1 MVRMKTVSIAVAL
14 ALVVPALTLRA
25 QDAGGPPPHQGGQQ
39 GGHQLGQQGGPG
51 GEQGGPG
58 GGERRRFMPPIIA
71 ALDANSD
78 GVIDEQEIAN
88 ASAALK
94 KLDKNGDGKI
104 TREEMMPPRPQGGQ
118 QGQGGQFGG
127 RRGNHEGQ
135 SGQGQ
140 GGGHQRPAQ
149 E

>member
-1 MVRMKTVSIAVAL
+1 MKTATVVMAL
-14 ALVVPALTLRA
+14 ALAVPALNLRA
-25 QDAGGPPPHQGGQQ
+25 QDAGAPPPPPHEGGQIG
-39 GGHQLGQQGGPG
+39 GGH
-51 GEQGGPG
+51 QGGPG
-58 GGERRRFMPPIIA
+58 GGQGGERPRFTPPLVA

-78 GVIDEQEIAN
+78 GVIDAQEIAN

-104 TREEMMPPRPQGGQ
+104 TRDEMMPPRPQGGQ
-118 QGQGGQFGG
+118 GGQQGGQFGG

-135 SGQGQ
+135 GGQQGGQGS
-140 GGGHQRPAQ
+140 GHQRPAQ